1 MFNKIFYKLFNQ
13 KSTIKLAATLL
24 LISQVSLAQT
34 PLKVE
39 QVSRSVSGLKN
50 NVVEREKTNLNPNPN
65 PKEQVNISQRTLAF
79 KGMSRPEVSYARQQK
94 KTALLRTSAL
104 NQDIEYD
111 AGSYHSFA
119 IYSAY
124 SELILDID
132 EDGYYQRFSV
142 TFDADILSSMA
153 NEQAIVYA
161 NLYLSRNGGPW
172 VLYFSSDDFV
182 ITGEDSE
189 DEFEVVTHLDS
200 GYVADYYDV
209 LIDLY
214 EVGFSAVVATYSA
227 NNTNALYALPLESS
241 DYDPEYIAVEY
252 YDEHSGGS
260 SWLLFAALL
269 ALVYRYC
276 LIKFDNIKQLI
287 KLTRLCYFVVIKRL
301 LAKIVRLVAYF

>member
-13 KSTIKLAATLL
+13 KSTIKLTAILL
-24 LISQVSLAQT
+24 LVSQVSFAQT
-34 PLKVE
+34 QLQDE
-39 QVSRSVSGLKN
+39 QASRSISGLKN
-50 NVVEREKTNLNPNPN
+50 NVVEREKTNLKSNPTPE
-65 PKEQVNISQRTLAF
+65 EQIKISQRTLAF

-104 NQDIEYD
+104 SQDVEYD
-111 AGSYHSFA
+111 AGSYHSFS
-119 IYSAY
+119 IYSGY

-153 NEQAIVYA
+153 NEQAVVYA
-161 NLYLSRNGGPW
+161 DLYLSRNGGPW
-172 VLYFSSDDFV
+172 VLYYSSDDFV

-189 DEFEVVTHLDS
+189 DEFEVITQLDS
-200 GYVADYYDV
+200 GYVADHYDV

-227 NNTNALYALPLESS
+227 SNTNALYALPLESS

-260 SWLLFAALL
+260 SWLLFGALL

-276 LIKFDNIKQLI
+276 VVKFGQ
-287 KLTRLCYFVVIKRL
+287 Y
-301 LAKIVRLVAYF
+301 

>member
-13 KSTIKLAATLL
+13 KYTINLTATLL
-24 LISQVSLAQT
+24 LVSQVSVAQT
-34 PLKVE
+34 QLQDE
-39 QVSRSVSGLKN
+39 QASRSISGLKN
-50 NVVEREKTNLNPNPN
+50 NVVEREKTNLKSNPTPE
-65 PKEQVNISQRTLAF
+65 EQIKISQRTLAF

-104 NQDIEYD
+104 SQDVEYD
-111 AGSYHSFA
+111 AGSYHSFS
-119 IYSAY
+119 IYSGY

-153 NEQAIVYA
+153 NEQAVVYA
-161 NLYLSRNGGPW
+161 DLYLSRNGGPW
-172 VLYFSSDDFV
+172 VLYYSSDDFV

-189 DEFEVVTHLDS
+189 DEFEVITQLDS
-200 GYVADYYDV
+200 GYVADHYDV

-227 NNTNALYALPLESS
+227 SNTNALYALPLESS

-260 SWLLFAALL
+260 SWLLFGALL

-276 LIKFDNIKQLI
+276 LVKLDDIKK
-287 KLTRLCYFVVIKRL
+287 
-301 LAKIVRLVAYF
+301 

>member
-13 KSTIKLAATLL
+13 KSTIKLTATLL

-34 PLKVE
+34 PLGVE

-50 NVVEREKTNLNPNPN
+50 NAVEREKTNLN

-94 KTALLRTSAL
+94 TTALLRTSAL

-111 AGSYHSFA
+111 AASYHSFA

-142 TFDADILSSMA
+142 TFDADILSSMV

-161 NLYLSRNGGPW
+161 DLYLSRNGGPW

-287 KLTRLCYFVVIKRL
+287 KLTRLCYFVVIKQL
-301 LAKIVRLVAYF
+301 LAKIARLVAYV

>member
-1 MFNKIFYKLFNQ
+1 MFNKIFYKLFNKRLNKLFNQ
-13 KSTIKLAATLL
+13 KFTINLTATLL
-24 LISQVSLAQT
+24 LVSQVSLAQT
-34 PLKVE
+34 QLEFE
-39 QVSRSVSGLKN
+39 QASRSVSGLKD
-50 NVVEREKTNLNPNPN
+50 NVVEHEKSNLN
-65 PKEQVNISQRTLAF
+65 PKEQIKVSQRTLAF

-94 KTALLRTSAL
+94 ATSNLPTSLLSQ
-104 NQDIEYD
+104 NVEYD

-119 IYSAY
+119 IYSGY

-153 NEQAIVYA
+153 NEQAVVYA
-161 NLYLSRNGGPW
+161 DLYLSQNGGPW

-182 ITGEDSE
+182 ITGADSE
-189 DEFEVVTHLDS
+189 DEFEVVTQLDS
-200 GYVADYYDV
+200 GYVADHYDV

-260 SWLLFAALL
+260 SWLLFGALL
-269 ALVYRYC
+269 ALVYRYF
-276 LIKFDNIKQLI
+276 LVKFG
-287 KLTRLCYFVVIKRL
+287 
-301 LAKIVRLVAYF
+301 